1 MNARSQS
8 SQSIKQ
14 LVEDQFRKW
23 EMRNKEESK
32 MEKIPPVITVSR
44 EPGSNGHLIAME
56 LAKRLDIDLFD
67 VNIINEVAK
76 SSKMSERVVR
86 TLDEKGRSLL
96 DELVNTLEK
105 ERHLWDHQYLSHLIK
120 IIGTIGKHGSAVILG
135 RGANFILP
143 SDTTLKVRIIA
154 PQKVKISNVA
164 SELGISK
171 KEAMQRIAAVKSE
184 REAFVKKYF
193 NGDVSNPIHYD
204 LVLNTGNLSVD
215 AAVDIIE
222 AALFLRMSKRKS

>member
-1 MNARSQS
+1 MNVRSQS

-14 LVEDQFRKW
+14 LVEEQFRKW
-23 EMRNKEESK
+23 EMRKKEESK
-32 MEKIPPVITVSR
+32 KKIPSPVITVSR

-56 LAKRLDIDLFD
+56 LARQLDLDLFD

-76 SSKMSERVVR
+76 SAKMSERVVR

-105 ERHLWDHQYLSHLIK
+105 ERHLWDHQYLNHLTK
-120 IIGTIGKHGSAVILG
+120 VLGTIGKHGRAVILG

-154 PQKVKISNVA
+154 PDKVKIKNIA

-171 KEAMQRIAAVKSE
+171 TEAKLRIMNVKSE
-184 REAFVKKYF
+184 RKAFMKKYF
-193 NGDVSNPIHYD
+193 NVNVADPMHYD
-204 LVLNTGNLSVD
+204 LVLNTANLSVD
-215 AAVDIIE
+215 AAVDVIKT
-222 AALFLRMSKRKS
+222 ALHLKMSAK